1 MRTRDGPSVIYRRP
15 FFTVRR
21 SAIPFAAL
29 LFATLIF
36 RLPPLLN
43 RGGVGSDAAI
53 VGLQARHMLR
63 GELSPFLWG
72 AGYQGSLDAA
82 LLSVAFAVA
91 GASPLVLMLVPLCGH
106 LLLTW
111 FVYDIVRKK
120 LPPASAALA
129 ALPVVLTPQAI
140 SGVALYPPRQWC

>member
-1 MRTRDGPSVIYRRP
+1 M
-15 FFTVRR
+15 RR
-21 SAIPFAAL
+21 SPIPFAAL

-43 RGGVGSDAAI
+43 AAGVGSDAAI

-72 AGYQGSLDAA
+72 AGYQGSLEAA
-82 LLSVAFAVA
+82 LLAVAFAVA
-91 GASPLVLMLVPLCGH
+91 GASPLVLMPVPLCGH

-111 FVYDIVRKK
+111 FVY
-120 LPPASAALA
+120 
-129 ALPVVLTPQAI
+129 
-140 SGVALYPPRQWC
+140 